1 MLYVVLKRAETVRL
15 FWPLSVFLPLQ
26 MDDNLFNF
34 SLFNIFSLNSCIY
47 QENFSK
53 IGVPIL
59 WIFVVVYKWVYFY
72 DLFYFILICFICE
85 GWPSSPVVSQLW
97 LFCEAVGYSVLC
109 MSGESSLWGCGIFLP
124 LHVWWV
130 ISVRLW
136 NFRFL
141 KLSISRNFYVST
153 LQRNYL

>member
-34 SLFNIFSLNSCIY
+34 SLFNILSLNSCIY

-59 WIFVVVYKWVYFY
+59 
-72 DLFYFILICFICE
+72 
-85 GWPSSPVVSQLW
+85 
-97 LFCEAVGYSVLC
+97 
-109 MSGESSLWGCGIFLP
+109 
-124 LHVWWV
+124 
-130 ISVRLW
+130 
-136 NFRFL
+136 
-141 KLSISRNFYVST
+141 
-153 LQRNYL
+153 